1 MIVLYNIGI
10 RFYYLLVFMASL
22 RNEKAKKWIA
32 GRKSALQQLKDQKG
46 RSTRTI
52 WFHCASVGE
61 YEQALPLIE
70 LMKESYGQFQLLVT
84 FFSPSGYEY
93 ARLKYP
99 AQYITYLPLDTAVNM
114 RQFVKEADPVAVFII
129 KYEFWY
135 HLLKT
140 LSDKNIP
147 VFLISGI
154 FRKQQLFFHPAGI
167 LHRKMLG
174 FFTHLFVQD
183 TGSADLLSTLKI
195 KQVTV
200 AGDTRFDRVISNKSV
215 PFQDMQ
221 IQRFA
226 GDQQVFIAG
235 SVWNSDIPVLKAIVE
250 ALPAE
255 WRILIAPHEPGHFQT
270 DWIAEP
276 FCFYTAQTSPPA
288 RIMVLDT
295 IGLLSRLYR
304 FADFVYVG
312 GGFGKGIH
320 NILEPAVYFKP
331 VLIGKNY
338 HKFKEAHDLLALGA
352 ALTVNSENA
361 AILIKNTIFD
371 EIKYLQIVNSLKSY
385 IAANTNLSEKILVL
399 VSTYLKA

>member
-10 RFYYLLVFMASL
+10 RIYYLLVFMASL
-22 RNEKAKKWIA
+22 RNVKAKKWIA
-32 GRKSALQQLKDQKG
+32 GRKSALQQLKEQKG
-46 RSTRTI
+46 KSTRTI

-70 LMKESYGQFQLLVT
+70 LMKESYGQFQILVT

-99 AQYITYLPLDTAVNM
+99 AQFITYLPLDTAANM
-114 RQFVKEADPVAVFII
+114 RQYVKEADPVAVFII

-140 LSDKNIP
+140 LSDENIP
-147 VFLISGI
+147 IFLISGI

-183 TGSADLLSTLKI
+183 TGSADLLSTLNI
-195 KQVTV
+195 NQVTV

-215 PFQDMQ
+215 PFHDTQ
-221 IQRFA
+221 IERFA
-226 GDQQVFIAG
+226 GEQHVFIAG

-250 ALPAE
+250 ALPSE

-276 FCFYTAQTSPPA
+276 FCFYTTHSSPPA

-304 FADFVYVG
+304 FANFVYVG

-331 VLIGKNY
+331 VLIGNNY

-352 ALTVNSENA
+352 ALTVNTENA